1 MCVIFFY
8 ACLSVPHMD
17 VGASASRGEK
27 LGLGSS
33 GTELKVVL
41 SIWHGCWEW
50 LHIFWMSIQCSYC
63 PTHSP
68 SPQRIAVL
76 MHSWYLFQMNMG
88 ILTALFKKHQ
98 VPLRA
103 TPWEIAHPAVFDALI
118 SWVVFFPLLLGVG
131 QFCLGTLSLVCNGLL
146 FISLPCVADFF
157 FQLYFLTSSWS
168 LSLSDGVV
176 LRVLRASWCSSFL
189 IWPLALYILRIL
201 LELHIRLLL
210 ITSVSSPSGLF
221 ITIDT

>member
-33 GTELKVVL
+33 GTELKAVL
-41 SIWHGCWEW
+41 AIWCGCWEW

-76 MHSWYLFQMNMG
+76 MHSWYLLQMNMG
-88 ILTALFKKHQ
+88 ILTALFKNHQ
-98 VPLRA
+98 VPLWA

-118 SWVVFFPLLLGVG
+118 SWIVFLPLAPWCWPILPWNS
-131 QFCLGTLSLVCNGLL
+131 F
-146 FISLPCVADFF
+146 PCV
-157 FQLYFLTSSWS
+157 Q
-168 LSLSDGVV
+168 
-176 LRVLRASWCSSFL
+176 
-189 IWPLALYILRIL
+189 WPLAYLPALSDWFFL
-201 LELHIRLLL
+201 S
-210 ITSVSSPSGLF
+210 TLF
-221 ITIDT
+221 SY